1 MLNILGG
8 VVVLHHWWGSNK
20 SYGNM
25 LHKARCPAVAS
36 PIVAVLELRS
46 VYVAVRCMCTTA
58 YSKLVYRRSGGA
70 NATRNVQRVQKYTLV
85 QPRALVGIHIRCH
98 YVSFAGGKYT
108 LLMYA
113 PLTMLFLTLYSNC
126 LGLLCISCAASLFSG
141 SSGFGS
147 CRHKAILAA
156 YATCQ
161 TRSRH
166 TF

>member
-1 MLNILGG
+1 MVQI
-8 VVVLHHWWGSNK
+8 
-20 SYGNM
+20 
-25 LHKARCPAVAS
+25 
-36 PIVAVLELRS
+36 
-46 VYVAVRCMCTTA
+46 T
-58 YSKLVYRRSGGA
+58 

-85 QPRALVGIHIRCH
+85 QPHALVGIHIRCH

-147 CRHKAILAA
+147 CRHKASLAA
-156 YATCQ
+156 CVTCQ
-161 TRSRH
+161 TMSKHTMQASSSLLLHHKKIPSMPLPNAYDTRLCSCTCTHVMWHSISRSTQKAH
-166 TF
+166 QKEKLQAIND